1 MTDEVL
7 TLIVA
12 NTLSLNESNYS
23 STASGPPSLA
33 REGSK
38 TAEGGEGLLIL
49 VQILRSG
56 VFLVVILE
64 QSTPRFFTS
73 PISLAVILERSEG
86 SRGKPA

>member
-12 NTLSLNESNYS
+12 NTLSVNKANYS
-23 STASGPPSLA
+23 STASGPPSLT

-38 TAEGGEGLLIL
+38 TAEGGEGLLTL
-49 VQILRSG
+49 AQILRGG

-64 QSTPRFFTS
+64 
-73 PISLAVILERSEG
+73 RSEE
-86 SRGKPA
+86 SREKHLARG